1 MALSNVQRLTRG
13 GQKYAA
19 KKKAKNTEEVSF
31 DSESRADFLTGFHKR
46 KVARQAEGRRKAE
59 ELNRQQRLEE
69 RRKVREEKRS
79 KIDKG
84 LSRLQQAEEI
94 IERKAS
100 EASGENTTKSLGDL
114 LDSDE
119 EFTGFDENSGI
130 LKRREVKFGNSNV
143 SFEEINLDPYVDISR
158 SEEVL
163 DEATQKAN
171 EYAAYVASLESAE
184 LEAKKKA
191 QSVRSKKFRYLP
203 KSERKLM
210 NRKYKVR

>member
-19 KKKAKNTEEVSF
+19 KTKAKNTEEVSF
-31 DSESRADFLTGFHKR
+31 DPESRIDFLTGFHKR
-46 KVARQAEGRRKAE
+46 KLARQAEGRRKAE
-59 ELNRQQRLEE
+59 EINRQQRLEE
-69 RRKVREEKRS
+69 RRKVREERRS
-79 KIDKG
+79 KIEKG
-84 LSRLQQAEEI
+84 LLRLQQAEKN
-94 IERKAS
+94 IERTAS
-100 EASGENTTKSLGDL
+100 EATDANFTGNTSHM

-119 EFTGFDENSGI
+119 EFCGFDEPSGI
-130 LKRREVKFGNSNV
+130 LKRRDVKYGNSNV

-163 DEATQKAN
+163 DEATRKAN

-184 LEAKKKA
+184 AEAKKKA
-191 QSVRSKKFRYLP
+191 QKVKSKKFRYLP

-210 NRKYKVR
+210 NRRNNVR